1 MSNDTL
7 TEISDI
13 ALELQSF
20 LGSELGASVAA
31 EIGQDATAQVF
42 IAGAL
47 AQVGID
53 NQDFDRI
60 LGHLIKTNKKQK
72 A

>member
-31 EIGQDATAQVF
+31 EIGQEATAQVF
-42 IAGAL
+42 MAGAL
-47 AQVGID
+47 AQHGID
-53 NQDFDRI
+53 TQDFNRI
-60 LGHLIKTNKKQK
+60 FGDLIKTNKKET